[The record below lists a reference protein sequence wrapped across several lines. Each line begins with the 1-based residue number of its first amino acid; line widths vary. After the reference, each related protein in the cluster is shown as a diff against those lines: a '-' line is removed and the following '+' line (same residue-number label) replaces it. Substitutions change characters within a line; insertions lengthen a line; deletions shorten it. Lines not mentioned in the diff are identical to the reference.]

1 MRTKETKK
9 RILAALLAL
18 VMAVSTWMPT
28 EQVKADVVL
37 PDATNTTVDNARDI
51 VFDSSISEAMSASDN
66 IRWYKFNLDGASEVY
81 LKGKATLFAAG
92 ALYIYDADQT
102 KVWTGGIDSYTDA
115 FSMKTYLTGG
125 QYYLKLDTGDNF
137 TFTVSKNNL
146 KETFTETQTNNNDL
160 VDNAYS
166 IDLKKKYKGVLAAN
180 DSIDYFKFKVPAK
193 GKINFNTLNSANDT
207 LKYLFYDKN
216 YNLVYSFE
224 LGSGYKTTESIEL
237 AAGNYYLAVTQRS
250 EGYGV
255 GSYNF
260 TMDYT
265 ANVPSKPS
273 LASVK
278 NTSGKKMVV
287 KWKKVKGVS
296 GYELQYA
303 TSSNF
308 KKGLV
313 KKNISSG
320 KTSATYTKLK
330 KGKTYYVRMRSYV
343 NVNGKKVYGS
353 WSAKK
358 SVKIKK

>member
-28 EQVKADVVL
+28 EQVKAEVVL
-37 PDATNTTVDNARDI
+37 PSATNTTADKARDI
-51 VFDSSISEAMSASDN
+51 EFDSSISETMSSSDN
-66 IRWYKFNLDGASEVY
+66 IRWYKFNFDVASEIVIRGTTRWWQD
-81 LKGKATLFAAG
+81 LH
-92 ALYIYDADQT
+92 IYDADQT
-102 KVWTGGIDSYTDA
+102 EVWSCSVDGEFNENG
-115 FSMKTYLTGG
+115 YLTGG
-125 QYYLKLDTGDNF
+125 QYYLKVDCDQNI
-137 TFTVSKNNL
+137 TFTVSKNSL
-146 KETFTETQTNNNDL
+146 KETLTETQTNNNDL
-160 VDNAYS
+160 IDNAYS
-166 IDLKKKYKGVLAAN
+166 VELKKKYKGVLAAN
-180 DSIDYFKFKVPAK
+180 DSVDYFKFKVPAK

-216 YNLVYSFE
+216 YNLVYSFD
-224 LGSGYKTTESIEL
+224 LWGAGHKTTETIEL
-237 AAGNYYLAVTQRS
+237 AAGNYYLAVTQYE
-250 EGYGV
+250 EGKGV

-278 NTSGKKMVV
+278 NTNGKKMVV

-343 NVNGKKVYGS
+343 NVNGKKVYGN

-358 SVKIKK
+358 NVKIKK

>member
-18 VMAVSTWMPT
+18 IMAVSTWMPA
-28 EQVKADVVL
+28 EQVKAEVVL
-37 PDATNTTVDNARDI
+37 PNVTNTTVDTARQI
-51 VFDSSISEAMSASDN
+51 VYNSSVSETMSGSDN
-66 IRWYKFNLDGASEVY
+66 IRYYKFNLDAASEII
-81 LKGKATLFAAG
+81 LKGYGWGRKYF
-92 ALYIYDADQT
+92 YIYDADQT
-102 KVWTGGIDSYTDA
+102 KVWSGDGYGS
-115 FSMKTYLTGG
+115 FSWSVYLTGG
-125 QYYLKLDTGDNF
+125 QYYLELDASDDVNF
-137 TFTVSKNNL
+137 SVSKNNL
-146 KETFTETQTNNNDL
+146 KESFTETQTKNNDL
-160 VDNAYS
+160 IDKANA
-166 IDLKKKYKGVLAAN
+166 IDLKKKYKGVMAVN
-180 DSIDYFKFKVPAK
+180 DSIDYFRFKVPAK
-193 GKINFNTLNSANDT
+193 GKINFNTLNSTDNT

-216 YNLVYSFE
+216 YNQVYSFTIS
-224 LGSGYKTTESIEL
+224 SGNKTTQAFQL
-237 AAGNYYLAVTQRS
+237 AAGNYYLAVTQNS
-250 EGYGV
+250 EGWGV

-265 ANVPSKPS
+265 ASAPSKPS
-273 LASVK
+273 LTSVK
-278 NTSGKKMVV
+278 NASGKKMVV
-287 KWKKVKGVS
+287 KWKKVKGIS

-308 KKGLV
+308 KKGMV

-343 NVNGKKVYGS
+343 KVDGKKVYGN